1 MVNIKSNNNIDVVIQ
16 NKIHVKIIVSTYIK
30 GCLIFKYTTMT
41 MSNSVKGKAHRERQR

>member
-16 NKIHVKIIVSTYIK
+16 NKIHVKIVSTYIK

-41 MSNSVKGKAHRERQR
+41 MSNSVKGKAQRERQR